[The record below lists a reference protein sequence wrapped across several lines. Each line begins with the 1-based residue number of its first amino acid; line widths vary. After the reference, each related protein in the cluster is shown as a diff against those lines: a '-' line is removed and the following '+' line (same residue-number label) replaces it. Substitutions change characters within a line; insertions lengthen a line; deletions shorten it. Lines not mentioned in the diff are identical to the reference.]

1 MAELTPTPRT
11 RVKRLPQRGSYDR
24 EVLNAILDEGFLCHV
39 AFLYEGQ
46 ARVIPTIYARGGD
59 FLYLHGARANR
70 MLNSMIEPGHD
81 ACLSVTHVDALV
93 LARSAFHHSVN
104 YRSAVV
110 YGQAEEVTDPDE
122 KLEALT
128 GAGLVDAKVVW
139 SEHNMALYHARA
151 NGSRAAAL

>member
-1 MAELTPTPRT
+1 MSELTPTPRT

-81 ACLSVTHVDALV
+81 AWVLGDEPVVIVD
-93 LARSAFHHSVN
+93 F
-104 YRSAVV
+104 
-110 YGQAEEVTDPDE
+110 GEEVE
-122 KLEALT
+122 EY
-128 GAGLVDAKVVW
+128 AKPPA
-139 SEHNMALYHARA
+139 S
-151 NGSRAAAL
+151 